1 MVLTHVNMQQSGKAA
16 LSPKTYDQNNF
27 QLWRERE
34 RESNDKQKL
43 STNLDQVNIFNVSTR
58 DITKVLPLTQ
68 LDKANVTKEIIR
80 QTKLSKP

>member
-1 MVLTHVNMQQSGKAA
+1 MARITFG
-16 LSPKTYDQNNF
+16 F
-27 QLWRERE
+27 GERERE

-43 STNLDQVNIFNVSTR
+43 STNSDQVNIFNVSTR
-58 DITKVLPLTQ
+58 DITKVLPLIQ